1 MKYACI
7 CFSLTGEA
15 LAQKLAGKLRG
26 EGHEAEV
33 FCKSK
38 YLDASVSIS
47 LGEWTRDHWHM
58 DGLIFIGAC
67 QIAVRAIAPFV
78 RSKKTDPAVIAAD
91 ECGNYVIALLSGHL
105 GGANELAQ
113 KAAEF
118 LNAQAVVTTATD
130 LHKQF
135 AVDVFAR
142 KQGLELFPMSAAKA
156 VSAAVLAG
164 ETVGLYTRFP
174 VEKGE
179 LPGGLIL
186 WNEKTKG
193 EKPSVGIVLGIEK
206 TEPVFETT
214 LYLVPKIV
222 TAGVGCRRGK
232 SREAVL
238 ERICDAV
245 KQAGIFKEA
254 VGQLASIDLKQN
266 EEGILE
272 AAKELEVPFR
282 TYSSE
287 ELLKAKG
294 EFLPS
299 AFVTSVTGVDNVCE
313 RSAVLASGQGQLI
326 MKKTAADAVTCALA
340 VRDWSVHFE

>member
-15 LAQKLAGKLRG
+15 LAQKLAGKLRQD
-26 EGHEAEV
+26 GHEAEI

-38 YLDASVSIS
+38 YLDASIS
-47 LGEWTRDHWHM
+47 MSLSEWTKEHWHM

-78 RSKKTDPAVIAAD
+78 SSKKTDPAVIAAD

-113 KAAEF
+113 KAADF

-142 KQGLELFPMSAAKA
+142 KQGLGIFPMSAAKA
-156 VSAAVLAG
+156 VSAALLAG
-164 ETVGLYTRFP
+164 EKVGFSSCFP
-174 VEKGE
+174 IEREE
-179 LPGGLIL
+179 LPDGLII
-186 WNEKTKG
+186 WDEKKR
-193 EKPSVGIVLGIEK
+193 EERPAVGIVLGIEK

-214 LYLVPKIV
+214 LYLVPRIV
-222 TAGVGCRRGK
+222 AAGVGCRKGK

-238 ERICDAV
+238 KRISEAA
-245 KQAGIFKEA
+245 KQAGIFEEA
-254 VGQLASIDLKQN
+254 IGQLASIDLKQK

-272 AAKELEVPFR
+272 AAKKLGVPFY

-294 EFLPS
+294 DFLPS
-299 AFVTSVTGVDNVCE
+299 AFVASVTGVDNVCE
-313 RSAVLASGQGQLI
+313 RSAVLASDQGRLI

-340 VRDWSVHFE
+340 VRDWRVHFE